1 MGHGARRAH
10 SRSFVGAEGRRIPL
24 ARVSHMRRSPR
35 RLVTLISGA
44 VRSRVP
50 GSRSRRRARAGRTSK
65 PVRRPPHSYL
75 HRRRSAAHRFSA
87 RHLPAGQLGGAR
99 DVRHVR
105 HRLHGPPGADAD
117 PHARRLGGPSASPRL
132 SGGRRGRGVLR
143 GARDLA
149 NRPRGSVIESPGV
162 TVTRTG
168 EHGAFGG
175 ELLTVNFGPH
185 HPSTHGVLR
194 LIVDLDGE
202 QIKRIQPVIGYLHTG
217 IEKQMEAL
225 RWQQGVVVTD
235 RHDYLSPPINNLAYA
250 LAVEKLMGVE
260 VPPRAQALRVI
271 MSELTRLSSHL
282 VWMGTSGLELGAMSM
297 LMYCFREREQ
307 IMDLNEEISGFRM
320 HTSYIRPGGVFAD
333 ATPRFL
339 EMLDKFVREMPGHI
353 DEYEDLLTMNP
364 IWRARTIGIGRL
376 PAEDAKVLGASG
388 PMLRGSGVA
397 WDLRKSMP
405 YSGYESYDF
414 EVAVSNDCDC
424 YGRYLV
430 RIKEMRE
437 AVKILRQALDR
448 LPDGPVNI
456 DDRKMLPPPREELET
471 SMEAVIHH
479 FKLFTEG
486 YTVPAGDAYVAVESG
501 RGENGC
507 YIVSDG
513 THKPRRVKFRSASFV
528 NLQALE
534 RMALNHMVA
543 DMIAII
549 GTADA
554 VLGDCDR

>member
-1 MGHGARRAH
+1 MATTK
-10 SRSFVGAEGRRIPL
+10 V
-24 ARVSHMRRSPR
+24 
-35 RLVTLISGA
+35 
-44 VRSRVP
+44 
-50 GSRSRRRARAGRTSK
+50 AGT
-65 PVRRPPHSYL
+65 
-75 HRRRSAAHRFSA
+75 
-87 RHLPAGQLGGAR
+87 
-99 DVRHVR
+99 
-105 HRLHGPPGADAD
+105 
-117 PHARRLGGPSASPRL
+117 
-132 SGGRRGRGVLR
+132 
-143 GARDLA
+143 
-149 NRPRGSVIESPGV
+149 EGV
-162 TVTRTG
+162 TISKTG
-168 EHGAFGG
+168 QQGAFGG

-202 QIKRIQPVIGYLHTG
+202 QIKRLKPVIGYLHTG

-250 LAVEKLMGVE
+250 LAVERLMGVE
-260 VPPRAQALRVI
+260 VPPRAQVLRVI

-282 VWMGTSGLELGAMSM
+282 VWLGTSGIELGAMTM
-297 LMYCFREREQ
+297 LMYCFRERDT
-307 IMDLNEEISGFRM
+307 ILNMNEEISGFRM
-320 HTSYIRPGGVFAD
+320 HTSYIRPGGVMAD

-339 EMLDKFVREMPGHI
+339 DLLAQFVKEMPAHI

-364 IWRARTIGIGRL
+364 IWRSRTIGIGIL
-376 PAEDAKVLGASG
+376 SAENAKILGATG

-397 WDLRKSMP
+397 WDLRKNMP

-414 EVAVSNDCDC
+414 EVATDDACDC

-437 AVKILRQALDR
+437 AVRILDQALNR
-448 LPDGPVNI
+448 LPDGPVNV

-486 YTVPAGDAYVAVESG
+486 YTVPPGDVYVAVESG

-534 RMALNHMVA
+534 RMAMDHMIA

-549 GTADA
+549 GTADT

>member
-1 MGHGARRAH
+1 M
-10 SRSFVGAEGRRIPL
+10 SE
-24 ARVSHMRRSPR
+24 
-35 RLVTLISGA
+35 T
-44 VRSRVP
+44 
-50 GSRSRRRARAGRTSK
+50 
-65 PVRRPPHSYL
+65 
-75 HRRRSAAHRFSA
+75 
-87 RHLPAGQLGGAR
+87 Q
-99 DVRHVR
+99 
-105 HRLHGPPGADAD
+105 
-117 PHARRLGGPSASPRL
+117 
-132 SGGRRGRGVLR
+132 
-143 GARDLA
+143 
-149 NRPRGSVIESPGV
+149 GV
-162 TVTRTG
+162 TITKTG
-168 EHGAFGG
+168 QAGAFGG
-175 ELLTVNFGPH
+175 EILTVNFGPH

-202 QIKRIQPVIGYLHTG
+202 QIRRIKPVIGYLHTG

-250 LAVEKLMGVE
+250 LAVERLMGVE
-260 VPPRAQALRVI
+260 VPPRAQVLRVI

-297 LMYCFREREQ
+297 LMYCFRERDA
-307 IMDLNEEISGFRM
+307 ILDMNEEISGFRM

-339 EMLDKFVREMPGHI
+339 EMLDKFIGTMPGHV
-353 DEYEDLLTMNP
+353 DEYENLLTMNP
-364 IWRARTIGIGRL
+364 IWRSRTIGIGRL
-376 PAEDAKVLGASG
+376 SPEDAKVLGASG
-388 PMLRGSGVA
+388 PMIRGSGIA
-397 WDLRKSMP
+397 WDLRKTMP
-405 YSGYESYDF
+405 YSGYETYDF
-414 EVAVSNDCDC
+414 EVATSNDCDC

-437 AVKILRQALDR
+437 SVKILRQALDR
-448 LPDGPVNI
+448 LPDGPVNV

-486 YTVPAGDAYVAVESG
+486 YSVPAGDVYVAVESG

-507 YIVSDG
+507 YVVSDG

-554 VLGDCDR
+554 VLGDVDR

>member
-1 MGHGARRAH
+1 MGHGAARTHPRGADRAQGGWVPIACLSDLRRP
-10 SRSFVGAEGRRIPL
+10 SGRR
-24 ARVSHMRRSPR
+24 V
-35 RLVTLISGA
+35 
-44 VRSRVP
+44 SRVP
-50 GSRSRRRARAGRTSK
+50 RALRDRLPAARPRQAGGN
-65 PVRRPPHSYL
+65 PGAHL
-75 HRRRSAAHRFSA
+75 HRRGFAADRQRA
-87 RHLPAGQLGGAR
+87 RHLSARQLGGAR
-99 DVRHVR
+99 DVRHVW
-105 HRLHGPPGADAD
+105 HRLHGPPRPDANPD
-117 PHARRLGGPSASPRL
+117 AGRLGWPPAAPRL
-132 SGGRRGRGVLR
+132 SGGRRGRGVLG
-143 GARDLA
+143 GAPDLA
-149 NRPRGSVIESPGV
+149 DGPGRSMIESPGV

-168 EHGAFGG
+168 EQGAFGG

-202 QIKRIQPVIGYLHTG
+202 QIKRIEPVIGYLHTG

-333 ATPRFL
+333 STPRFL
-339 EMLDKFVREMPGHI
+339 DMLDKFIREMPGHV

-364 IWRARTIGIGRL
+364 IWRSRTIGIGRL

-448 LPDGPVNI
+448 LPDGPVNV

-534 RMALNHMVA
+534 RMSLNHMVA

-554 VLGDCDR
+554 VLGDVDR